1 MTFFISVIADL
12 DINIILSLLL
22 DYRRYGNYNL
32 SVAGSACEIDF
43 NETSRREVTII
54 CEAVKQRY
62 VACLHGK
69 FI

>member
-1 MTFFISVIADL
+1 MTFFIPVVADL

-22 DYRRYGNYNL
+22 DYRRYGNNKL
-32 SVAGSACEIDF
+32 TVAGSACEIDF
-43 NETSRREVTII
+43 NETSRREVTIVG
-54 CEAVKQRY
+54 EAVKLRY